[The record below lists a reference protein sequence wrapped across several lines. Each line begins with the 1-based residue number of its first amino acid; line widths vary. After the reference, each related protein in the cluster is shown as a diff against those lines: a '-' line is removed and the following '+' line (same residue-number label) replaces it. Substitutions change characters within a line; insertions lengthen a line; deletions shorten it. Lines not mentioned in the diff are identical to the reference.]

1 VCANAREAQTVQSV
15 GAGAVSGPL
24 LAAAGLL
31 ERPPVDP
38 QASAAGASIRRD
50 LTRDRA
56 DLALATTL
64 AFCRSH
70 GG

>member
-1 VCANAREAQTVQSV
+1 MQSV
-15 GAGAVSGPL
+15 GGSTESAPL

-38 QASAAGASIRRD
+38 QASAAAVSIRAD
-50 LTRDRA
+50 LRRNRV

-64 AFCRSH
+64 AFCRAH
-70 GG
+70 GR